1 MEGRNNLRLELEY
14 DQTLYLVVGGK
25 EQDSKMLKEDGN
37 LVVFESLWHAGPLV
51 QDLKTLGIKT
61 RMVPMRLDALYCLA
75 SGMDL
80 GLWVLRHDGT
90 VTSVDDIIFP

>member
-1 MEGRNNLRLELEY
+1 MEAFNAQRLKLEH

-25 EQDSKMLKEDGN
+25 EHDSKMLEQDGN

-51 QDLKTLGIKT
+51 QDLKALGIRV

-75 SGMDL
+75 QGMDL

-90 VTSVDDIIFP
+90 VTSVDEIIFP